1 MKKIAII
8 LAGGVGNR
16 TGQDIPKQFL
26 NIDDKPI
33 IIYTLEAFQK
43 NPSIDEIEVVCK
55 EGWHDILRAYA
66 KQFNI
71 DKLKYIVT
79 GGETSQESIKI
90 GLFNLE
96 NKLDR
101 DDIVVIHDGVRPL
114 IDEEVLLDVVA
125 TCEKYGNAVTSLPY
139 NEQIFV
145 VSDEDPSTTTK
156 YVPRDSLRRVSTPQ
170 AYRFGEIDDAYHYAF
185 ENNFGIGNSTY
196 ANTLMVDLGN
206 KLHFAA
212 GSDKNIKITTR
223 DDIEIFKA
231 YVKADKDNDWLK

>member
-1 MKKIAII
+1 MKKVAII

-26 NIDDKPI
+26 NVYDKPI

-43 NPSIDEIEVVCK
+43 NPAIDEIEVVCK
-55 EGWHDILRAYA
+55 EGWHDILMAYSN
-66 KQFNI
+66 QFNI
-71 DKLKYIVT
+71 TKLKYVIT
-79 GGETSQESIKI
+79 GGSTAQESIKI

-96 NKLDR
+96 KVLNK
-101 DDIVVIHDGVRPL
+101 DDIVIIHDGVRPMV
-114 IDEEVLLDVVA
+114 DEEVLSDVVA
-125 TCEKYGNAVTSLPY
+125 VCEKYGNAVTSLPY

-145 VSDEDPSTTTK
+145 VNADDKLTTNK
-156 YVPRDSLRRVSTPQ
+156 YIPRDTLKRVSTPQ
-170 AYRFGEIDDAYHYAF
+170 AYKFGEIDDAYHYAF

-196 ANTLMVDLGN
+196 ANTLMVDLG
-206 KLHFAA
+206 KTLYFAS

-231 YVKADKDNDWLK
+231 YVKSDKDDWLK

>member
-1 MKKIAII
+1 MKRVAII

-26 NIDDKPI
+26 NVNDKPI
-33 IIYTLEAFQK
+33 IIYTLETFQS
-43 NPSIDEIEVVCK
+43 NPMIDEIEVVCV

-71 DKLKYIVT
+71 DKLKYVIT
-79 GGETSQESIKI
+79 GGITTQESIRN

-96 NKLDR
+96 KVLKK
-101 DDIVVIHDGVRPL
+101 DDIIIIHDGVRPL
-114 IDEEVLLDVVA
+114 VDEEVLSNVISV
-125 TCEKYGNAVTSLPY
+125 CEMHGNAVTSLPY

-145 VSDEDPSTTTK
+145 VDKDDNNVSTE
-156 YVPRDSLRRVSTPQ
+156 YVPRDNLRRVSTPQ
-170 AYRFGEIDDAYHYAF
+170 AYKFGEIDDAYHYAF
-185 ENNFGIGNSTY
+185 ENNFGIGKSTY
-196 ANTLMVDLGN
+196 ANTLMVDLG
-206 KLHFAA
+206 KKVYFAL

-231 YVKADKDNDWLK
+231 YVQADKDSWLK

>member
-26 NIDDKPI
+26 NVNDKPI

-43 NPSIDEIEVVCK
+43 NPVIDEIEVVCK

-71 DKLKYIVT
+71 DKLKYVIT
-79 GGETSQESIKI
+79 GGETAQESIKA

-96 NKLDR
+96 STLSS
-101 DDIVVIHDGVRPL
+101 DDIVVIHDGVRPMV
-114 IDEEVLLDVVA
+114 DEEVLTDVVA
-125 TCEKYGNAVTSLPY
+125 VCEKYGNAVTSLPY

-145 VSDEDPSTTTK
+145 VDKDDKSTTTE
-156 YVPRDSLRRVSTPQ
+156 YVPRDILRRVSTPQ
-170 AYRFGEIDDAYHYAF
+170 AYKFGEISEAYRYAF
-185 ENNFGIGNSTY
+185 EHNFGIGNSTY
-196 ANTLMVDLGN
+196 ANTLMVDLG
-206 KLHFAA
+206 KTLHFAA

-231 YVKADKDNDWLK
+231 YIKADKDNNWLK

>member
-8 LAGGVGNR
+8 LAGGIGNR

-26 NIDDKPI
+26 NVNDKPI

-43 NPSIDEIEVVCK
+43 NPTIDEIEVVCK
-55 EGWHDILRAYA
+55 EGWHDILEAYA
-66 KQFNI
+66 NQFNI
-71 DKLKYIVT
+71 NKLKYVIT
-79 GGETSQESIKI
+79 GGATAQESIKL

-96 NKLDR
+96 KVLKK
-101 DDIVVIHDGVRPL
+101 DDIVVIHDGVRPMV
-114 IDEEVLLDVVA
+114 DEEVLSDVVA
-125 TCEKYGNAVTSLPY
+125 VCEKYGNAVTSLPY

-145 VSDEDPSTTTK
+145 VNEDDQSTTNK
-156 YVPRDSLRRVSTPQ
+156 YVPRDTLRRVSTPQ
-170 AYRFGEIDDAYHYAF
+170 AYKFGEIDDAYHYAF

-196 ANTLMVDLGN
+196 ANTLMVDLG
-206 KLHFAA
+206 KTLHFAS

-231 YVKADKDNDWLK
+231 YVKSDKDDWLK